1 MADFNEEI
9 ERELER
15 EEQHLAT
22 VRQRAAAA
30 VIDELLMT
38 ALLLILLWDRFAE
51 VATIEE
57 SIALT
62 NAFILEFMA
71 IKIIYQTFFVY
82 QYGATIGKIVMKIR
96 VAEQQGFD
104 SPTLVASFNRAVF
117 RIVSE
122 IIFYLGFLWGM
133 LDPLRQ
139 TWHDKTARTVVV
151 DA

>member
-122 IIFYLGFLWGM
+122 IIFYLG
-133 LDPLRQ
+133 
-139 TWHDKTARTVVV
+139 
-151 DA
+151 

>member
-1 MADFNEEI
+1 MADMNEEI

-15 EEQHLAT
+15 EQLQLAP
-22 VRQRAAAA
+22 VRKRAVAA
-30 VIDELLMT
+30 VIDELLMSV
-38 ALLLILLWDRFAE
+38 LFMIILWDYFSE
-51 VATIEE
+51 SKSLEETI
-57 SIALT
+57 SLT
-62 NAFILEFMA
+62 NAFVLEFMA
-71 IKIIYQTFFVY
+71 VKILYQTFFLY
-82 QYGATIGKIVMKIR
+82 QYGATLGKIIMKIQVVELR
-96 VAEQQGFD
+96 TFD
-104 SPTLVASFNRAVF
+104 TPTLLSAFNRAVF

>member
-1 MADFNEEI
+1 MADMVEDI

-15 EEQHLAT
+15 EQLQLAS
-22 VRQRAAAA
+22 VRKRAMAA
-30 VIDELLMT
+30 VIDELFMSVLFMV
-38 ALLLILLWDRFAE
+38 ILWDSFSE
-51 VATIEE
+51 SKSLEETIG
-57 SIALT
+57 LT
-62 NAFILEFMA
+62 NAFVLEFMA
-71 IKIIYQTFFVY
+71 IKILYQTFFIY
-82 QYGATIGKIVMKIR
+82 QYGATLGKIIMKIQVVEVR
-96 VAEQQGFD
+96 TFD
-104 SPTLVASFNRAVF
+104 TPTLISAFNRSVF

>member
-1 MADFNEEI
+1 MADIFEEI

-15 EEQHLAT
+15 EQLQLAP
-22 VRQRAAAA
+22 VRKRALAAA
-30 VIDELLMT
+30 IDELFMS
-38 ALLLILLWDRFAE
+38 LLFMVILWDYFADSKSLE
-51 VATIEE
+51 ETIG
-57 SIALT
+57 LT
-62 NAFILEFMA
+62 NAFVLEYMA
-71 IKIIYQTFFVY
+71 IKILYQTFFIY
-82 QYGATIGKIVMKIR
+82 QYGATLGKIVMKIQVIELR
-96 VAEQQGFD
+96 SFD
-104 SPTLVASFNRAVF
+104 SPTLLSAFNRAVF